1 MGKDVMR
8 VKTEALG
15 IRYGEKQS
23 SYSWPLLCAADFQ
36 RHRRDPQY
44 DHVARLMATRI
55 SGARFV
61 TLEGSNHLILPGE
74 PALGRSLDAIRNF
87 LKDS

>member
-1 MGKDVMR
+1 MNNLDVSDLLER
-8 VKTEALG
+8 VTVPTLVVHCHDDAVVPFEEG
-15 IRYGEKQS
+15 
-23 SYSWPLLCAADFQ
+23 
-36 RHRRDPQY
+36 
-44 DHVARLMATRI
+44 RLMAAHI

-74 PALGRSLDAIRNF
+74 PALGRFLGAIRNF